1 MANTTGVTAVAER
14 PTDTVRL
21 STLSSPRIASTSDL
35 LPAVRPAADVN
46 RTARAALGVLSGL
59 PGAVTDMAVSHDGRP
74 LVAAHYGDDTVSVID
89 VSTLT
94 VSATVSG
101 IAEPYAVATA
111 DRAYVNSASDVED
124 TVVAIDLKAGAA
136 LAAKEITVGARGLA
150 VSPDGTA
157 LYVAR
162 SGDQVADIAVIDVES
177 GKCKTI
183 AVTRTVNDWV
193 DTVRINADGTR
204 LYAALNTDLGGSLV
218 VIDVRARRVLH
229 TIALEGTIGDIAV
242 DRDNRRVLVTGW
254 DAELGGVVR
263 VVDAVAGRVV
273 DTIAVDG
280 LAVQVVVSGTTA
292 YLVDGQEIAVIDT
305 VAAQIVDRIDTDR
318 PVSCITVSLD
328 GTRLYVADYDGAIT
342 AMELAKADREL
353 RAAS

>member
-21 STLSSPRIASTSDL
+21 STLSSPRIASTSDR
-35 LPAVRPAADVN
+35 LPAVRPAAAVN
-46 RTARAALGVLSGL
+46 RTARPAVGVLSGL
-59 PGAVTDMAVSHDGRP
+59 PGAVTDMAVSHDGHQ
-74 LVAAHYGDDTVSVID
+74 LVAVHYGDDAVSVID

-124 TVVAIDLKAGAA
+124 SVVAIDLHAGSA

-150 VSPDGTA
+150 VSPDGAA

-177 GKCKTI
+177 GKSKTI
-183 AVTRTVNDWV
+183 AVTRTVDDWV
-193 DTVRINADGTR
+193 DTVRINADGSR
-204 LYAALNTDLGGSLV
+204 LYAALNADSGGSLV

-229 TIALEGTIGDIAV
+229 TIALNGSIGDIAV

-254 DAELGGVVR
+254 DDELGGVVR

-280 LAVQVVVSGTTA
+280 LPVQVVASGTSA
-292 YLVDGQEIAVIDT
+292 YLVDGNEVVVIDT
-305 VAAQIVDRIDTDR
+305 VAAQIVDRIDIDC
-318 PVSCITVSLD
+318 PVSCIAVSRD

-342 AMELAKADREL
+342 AMELAEADREL

>member
-14 PTDTVRL
+14 PTDKVWL

-35 LPAVRPAADVN
+35 LPAVRPAADLSRVV
-46 RTARAALGVLSGL
+46 RPALGVLSGL
-59 PGAVTDMAVSHDGRP
+59 PGAVTDMAVSHDGRQ
-74 LVAAHYGDDTVSVID
+74 LVAVHYGDDTVSVID
-89 VSTLT
+89 ISTLT
-94 VSATVSG
+94 VSATVTG

-111 DRAYVNSASDVED
+111 DRAYVNSASDVDD

-150 VSPDGTA
+150 VSPAGDA

-177 GKCKTI
+177 GKSKTI
-183 AVTRTVNDWV
+183 AVTRTVDDWV

-204 LYAALNTDLGGSLV
+204 LYAALNTDSGGSLV

-229 TIALEGTIGDIAV
+229 TVALGGSIGDIAV

-254 DAELGGVVR
+254 DDELGGVVR

-273 DTIAVDG
+273 ETIAVDG
-280 LAVQVVVSGTTA
+280 LPVQVVVSGTTA
-292 YLVDGQEIAVIDT
+292 YLVDGQEVVVIDT
-305 VAAQIVDRIDTDR
+305 AIARIVNRIDTDG
-318 PVSCITVSLD
+318 PVSCIAISRD
-328 GTRLYVADYDGAIT
+328 GSRLYVADYDGAIT
-342 AMELAKADREL
+342 ALEMANADREL

>member
-14 PTDTVRL
+14 PTETVWL
-21 STLSSPRIASTSDL
+21 STLSNPRIAATSDL
-35 LPAVRPAADVN
+35 LPAN
-46 RTARAALGVLSGL
+46 RTAAGLHRAIRPATGVLSGL
-59 PGAVTDMAVSHDGRP
+59 PGAVTDMAVSHDGRH
-74 LVAAHYGDDTVSVID
+74 LVAVHYGEDAVSVID
-89 VSTLT
+89 IATLT

-111 DRAYVNSASDVED
+111 DRAYVNSASDAED

-150 VSPDGTA
+150 VSPDGA
-157 LYVAR
+157 SLYVAR

-177 GKCKTI
+177 GKSKTI
-183 AVTRTVNDWV
+183 AVTRTVDDWV

-204 LYAALNTDLGGSLV
+204 LYAALNTDFGGSLV

-229 TIALEGTIGDIAV
+229 TIALEGSIGDIAV

-254 DAELGGVVR
+254 DAELGGVIR
-263 VVDAVAGRVV
+263 VVDAVAGRVA

-280 LAVQVVVSGTTA
+280 LPVQMAVRGATA
-292 YLVDGQEIAVIDT
+292 YLAVGHEVVIIDT
-305 VAAQIVDRIDTDR
+305 ATARIVNRIDAGG
-318 PVSCITVSLD
+318 PVSCIAVSRD
-328 GTRLYVADYDGAIT
+328 GSRLFVADYDGAIT